1 MRTINLRCGD
11 GLYRV
16 LNDRENL
23 EYPLILIFNNEE
35 FNSMSKY
42 EYQLCMFDH
51 VHPTLAGYFHWLPYF
66 EDVLEKIFS
75 K

>member
-35 FNSMSKY
+35 FTVNNA
-42 EYQLCMFDH
+42 E
-51 VHPTLAGYFHWLPYF
+51 
-66 EDVLEKIFS
+66 ELEAKLESLKSSVII
-75 K
+75 KVKN

>member
-35 FNSMSKY
+35 FTVNNSEELEANIK
-42 EYQLCMFDH
+42 EVENLCNNKGQKLIDN
-51 VHPTLAGYFHWLPYF
+51 T
-66 EDVLEKIFS
+66 KIDLFN
-75 K
+75 

>member
-35 FNSMSKY
+35 FTVNNAEELEANIK
-42 EYQLCMFDH
+42 EVENLCNNKGQKLIDN
-51 VHPTLAGYFHWLPYF
+51 T
-66 EDVLEKIFS
+66 KIDLFN
-75 K
+75 

>member
-1 MRTINLRCGD
+1 MRKIYLECGD

-35 FNSMSKY
+35 FTVNNT
-42 EYQLCMFDH
+42 EELEDQIER
-51 VHPTLAGYFHWLPYF
+51 F
-66 EDVLEKIFS
+66 EEFCKNEGQKLIDNTKTDLFN
-75 K
+75 

>member
-35 FNSMSKY
+35 FTVNNAEELEANIK
-42 EYQLCMFDH
+42 EVENLCNNKGQKLIDNTKTDLFN
-51 VHPTLAGYFHWLPYF
+51 
-66 EDVLEKIFS
+66 
-75 K
+75 